1 MLTNDWLTDAV
12 LYIYALSLLFFVSD
26 AAYGKRNG
34 RRIGTGLLVFVW
46 ILQTGFLLDLLAT
59 RFAAAEVALRDFV
72 FFISWLLVS
81 FSLAMLRFVRAELLV
96 LLVNVAG
103 FAVLFLNLLE
113 RPHRRIALESWEVA
127 SRLLYAHIGL
137 ITLAFA
143 VLTVAAILAGMYL
156 FLHWRL
162 KRKKWGDLMTRMPSL
177 EAIDRYSFRTGLLG
191 VPLLLLSL
199 STGTAALLEQGQYGQ
214 LLDVKVLLTV
224 ASSVLYVYYLFAR
237 GANRDDGP
245 RAAIWNLAGYVLL
258 VAGFLVNSFT
268 SFHK

>member
-34 RRIGTGLLVFVW
+34 KRIGTGLLVFVW
-46 ILQTGFLLDLLAT
+46 ILQTGFLLDLLVT
-59 RFAAAEVALRDFV
+59 RFASAEVALRDFV

-81 FSLAMLRFVRAELLV
+81 FSLALLRFVRAEVLV

-113 RPHRRIALESWEVA
+113 RPHRKIALESWEVA
-127 SRLLYAHIGL
+127 RRLLYAHIGL
-137 ITLAFA
+137 ITLSFA
-143 VLTVAAILAGMYL
+143 ILTVAAILAGMYL

-162 KRKKWGDLMTRMPSL
+162 KKKKWGDVMNRMPSL
-177 EAIDRYSFRTGLLG
+177 EAIDRYSFRTVLLG

-199 STGTAALLEQGQYGQ
+199 STGLAALLEQGEYAQ
-214 LLDVKVLLTV
+214 LLDAKVLLTV
-224 ASSVLYVYYLFAR
+224 ATSCVYAYYLFAR
-237 GANRDDGP
+237 GASRDDAP
-245 RAAIWNLAGYVLL
+245 RSAVWNLTGYLILIAGV
-258 VAGFLVNSFT
+258 FVNSFS